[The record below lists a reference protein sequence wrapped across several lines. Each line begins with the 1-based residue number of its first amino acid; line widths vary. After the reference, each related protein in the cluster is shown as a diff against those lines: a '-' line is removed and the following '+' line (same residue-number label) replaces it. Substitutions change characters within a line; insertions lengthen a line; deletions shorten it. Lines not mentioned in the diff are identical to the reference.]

1 MKKHL
6 TIRMVL
12 FITALLILVG
22 TESYLNVEI
31 QLVIG
36 KVIDALTKPEIFK
49 YYLVVFMMI
58 SIVEIAADLLMTLM
72 QSITKIKIDSYVKK
86 SVMKSMIRI
95 RYQQMRKYDETE
107 IRQMWLNDS
116 ADISNSTVTL
126 LFQFIVEFVTG
137 VIAIIQLF
145 KISMTITLVVISV
158 MIGTSLL
165 VHLVSTYSEK
175 VTKSFRKVEAEIKRD
190 FYNLFGFFRLQKI
203 FENEKSLMQ
212 VLSDDGIRYVQSKTK
227 FLMVSQFFR
236 TFSRVLAAVLP
247 VLVIVI
253 GGGNGTS
260 KLSVGQVAACIML
273 VVTINA
279 PIQDF
284 NNLRV
289 EWSTF
294 KFKIDKLLNFNGL
307 PKENYVDGEELQHI
321 SEIEFNNVGYTDGAT
336 KILESIDFRIK
347 SGEKVAIVGASGSGK
362 TTLVKVLSRL
372 VAPTDGHVYINRVDI
387 SSYELQSLRN
397 KIGFMTSTPFIENRT
412 IDTLLVNHQE
422 GQSLINR
429 FRLQDN
435 TLFHDLSETVSE
447 STISGGQ
454 KKLYGLLDLLQTE
467 HEILVFDELTT
478 GLDWKTAQAVISELL
493 KSSVGVIVITHENV
507 LLEKF
512 DKIIVMDNGRISQV
526 GTPDEVIQKDSF
538 FRKLVCG
545 NES

>member
-31 QLVIG
+31 QLIIG
-36 KVIDALTKPEIFK
+36 KVIDALKKPEIFK
-49 YYLVVFMMI
+49 YYLIVFMLI
-58 SIVEIAADLLMTLM
+58 SIVEIIAYLLMTLM

-116 ADISNSTVTL
+116 ADISSSTVTL

-137 VIAIIQLF
+137 VIAVIQLF
-145 KISMTITLVVISV
+145 KISMMITLVVVSV

-236 TFSRVLAAVLP
+236 TFSRVLAAVSP

-253 GGGNGTS
+253 GGGNGTN
-260 KLSVGQVAACIML
+260 KLSVGQVAACITL

-294 KFKIDKLLNFNGL
+294 KFKIDKLRNFNGL
-307 PKENYVDGEELQHI
+307 PKENYVDGKELQHI

-478 GLDWKTAQAVISELL
+478 GLDWKTAQGVISELL

-526 GTPDEVIQKDSF
+526 GTPDEVIQKNSF

>member
-1 MKKHL
+1 
-6 TIRMVL
+6 MVL

>member
-307 PKENYVDGEELQHI
+307 PKENYVDGEE
-321 SEIEFNNVGYTDGAT
+321 
-336 KILESIDFRIK
+336 
-347 SGEKVAIVGASGSGK
+347 
-362 TTLVKVLSRL
+362 
-372 VAPTDGHVYINRVDI
+372 
-387 SSYELQSLRN
+387 
-397 KIGFMTSTPFIENRT
+397 
-412 IDTLLVNHQE
+412 
-422 GQSLINR
+422 
-429 FRLQDN
+429 
-435 TLFHDLSETVSE
+435 
-447 STISGGQ
+447 
-454 KKLYGLLDLLQTE
+454 
-467 HEILVFDELTT
+467 
-478 GLDWKTAQAVISELL
+478 
-493 KSSVGVIVITHENV
+493 
-507 LLEKF
+507 
-512 DKIIVMDNGRISQV
+512 
-526 GTPDEVIQKDSF
+526 
-538 FRKLVCG
+538 
-545 NES
+545 

>member
-1 MKKHL
+1 MLENRH
-6 TIRMVL
+6 
-12 FITALLILVG
+12 FLIG
-22 TESYLNVEI
+22 
-31 QLVIG
+31 
-36 KVIDALTKPEIFK
+36 IFQHFTT
-49 YYLVVFMMI
+49 V
-58 SIVEIAADLLMTLM
+58 AD
-72 QSITKIKIDSYVKK
+72 K
-86 SVMKSMIRI
+86 
-95 RYQQMRKYDETE
+95 
-107 IRQMWLNDS
+107 
-116 ADISNSTVTL
+116 
-126 LFQFIVEFVTG
+126 
-137 VIAIIQLF
+137 
-145 KISMTITLVVISV
+145 
-158 MIGTSLL
+158 
-165 VHLVSTYSEK
+165 
-175 VTKSFRKVEAEIKRD
+175 
-190 FYNLFGFFRLQKI
+190 
-203 FENEKSLMQ
+203 
-212 VLSDDGIRYVQSKTK
+212 
-227 FLMVSQFFR
+227 
-236 TFSRVLAAVLP
+236 
-247 VLVIVI
+247 
-253 GGGNGTS
+253 
-260 KLSVGQVAACIML
+260 
-273 VVTINA
+273 
-279 PIQDF
+279 
-284 NNLRV
+284 
-289 EWSTF
+289 
-294 KFKIDKLLNFNGL
+294 
-307 PKENYVDGEELQHI
+307 ELQHI